1 MIKLK
6 KERLQNFL
14 QNIEF
19 YSQVN
24 FLFKQNFIGK
34 LIKKGNKY
42 KALNYF
48 NKLKYLIKLKLKK
61 NPNIVLFLVIFYSII
76 KFHFIKKRLG
86 GAKKEIPIFLN
97 KNRQIKFIIKKIF
110 NYSKSLDKRKSL
122 NYNKLVSLLLL
133 TMKKKGSLMIDKR
146 KAFIK
151 ARENRI
157 LIRLLKK

>member
-86 GAKKEIPIFLN
+86 GSKKEIPIFLN

-110 NYSKSLDKRKSL
+110 SHSKSVEKRKSL
-122 NYNKLVSLLLL
+122 DLNKLINLYLL
-133 TMKKKGSLMIDKR
+133 TIKKKGFLIVNKY

-151 ARENRI
+151 AKENKI
-157 LIRLLKK
+157 LVKS